1 MLSPD
6 PTIADPILKIL
17 EKDIHEC
24 IHKFEKTH
32 GLIVEYVKFELL
44 KQQTDEGSTDRI
56 NFEATVD
63 IIV

>member
-1 MLSPD
+1 MTSSD
-6 PTIADPILKIL
+6 TIADPILKIL
-17 EKDIHEC
+17 EKDIHDC
-24 IHKFEKTH
+24 IHQFEKTH

-44 KQQTDEGSTDRI
+44 KQQADENTTDRV